1 MNIGD
6 VLSQTW
12 KTIWKHKVLWIFGIL
27 AGCGSAGTGAGNGG
41 ITYQFNAPNDV
52 QYYIDQID
60 PALAALYIGLLILVA
75 LVIIVLVIFFS
86 TIGRIGLIRG
96 TYQNYNGATR
106 LTFGEIFSGSTPYFW
121 RVFGLNLLVG
131 LLTFVAIVGLLFLG
145 ILGVVV
151 TLGIFLL
158 CLIPILCLLMPVIW
172 LLGVYVEQA
181 IIAIVLEDLG
191 VMDGLRRGWQV
202 FKGNFGDMFIMGL
215 ILLIISLVVTFV
227 LILPVMA
234 AIFPFLIGIFSGTS
248 QAFRTG
254 VLVAIVTA
262 ICYLPIFLVLNGL
275 VRAYIESA
283 WTLNYIRLVPPKAD
297 LDVELDEA
305 LPSPS

>member
-1 MNIGD
+1 MNMSD
-6 VLSQTW
+6 VLSQAW

-27 AGCGSAGTGAGNGG
+27 AGCGSAGAGTGNGG
-41 ITYQFNAPNDV
+41 VTYQFNAPNGV
-52 QYYIDQID
+52 QYYMDQID

-75 LVIIVLVIFFS
+75 LVIVVLVIFFS

-96 TYQNYNGATR
+96 THQDYNGATR

-131 LLTFVAIVGLLFLG
+131 LLAFVAIVGLLFLG
-145 ILGVVV
+145 LLGVVV

-158 CLIPILCLLMPVIW
+158 CLIPILCLLVPVVW
-172 LLGVYVEQA
+172 LLGIFVEQA

-202 FKGNFGDMFIMGL
+202 FKGSFGDMFIMGL
-215 ILLIISLVVTFV
+215 ILLFISLVVTFI
-227 LILPVMA
+227 LILPVLA
-234 AIFPFLIGIFSGTS
+234 AIFPFLLGIFSGAS
-248 QAFRTG
+248 QAYRTG

-262 ICYLPIFLVLNGL
+262 ICYLPVFLVLNGL
-275 VRAYIESA
+275 VRAYTGAA
-283 WTLNYIRLVPPKAD
+283 WTLNYIRLAPPKAA
-297 LDVELDEA
+297 LDFELDET
-305 LPSPS
+305 LPSPI